1 MLLELLNIILLK
13 VDPKKKMLFNPDESI
28 DFNGNTGPFIQYTYA
43 RIKSITRRADK
54 LDIDYKNFDLDKLK
68 ELSIHHK
75 KLINHLNSFST
86 AIELSAKTYSPSNIC
101 QYVFELS
108 KLFNSFY
115 QDEKIIDGINNET
128 TSFKIALSDLTS
140 LTISRSLNL
149 LGIDVPEKM

>member
-1 MLLELLNIILLK
+1 
-13 VDPKKKMLFNPDESI
+13 MLFRS
-28 DFNGNTGPFIQYTYA
+28 
-43 RIKSITRRADK
+43 
-54 LDIDYKNFDLDKLK
+54 
-68 ELSIHHK
+68 
-75 KLINHLNSFST
+75 LNSFSA